1 VQFSVFFR
9 KWARNRG
16 VGIAKEVLEEVTRIS
31 SKRYPPASRPGQPPA
46 MRTGKFVRSGRV
58 IRTANGAIIRWYA
71 PYSGF
76 LQYGTKFMGPRPYF
90 DIALKNVL
98 KRRKR
103 GKK

>member
-1 VQFSVFFR
+1 MQFADFFK

-16 VGIAKEVLEEVTRIS
+16 VKIAEEVLKEVTRIS
-31 SKRYPPASRPGQPPA
+31 SRKYPPASRPGQAPA

-58 IRTANGAIIRWYA
+58 IRTANGAVVRWYA

-76 LQYGTKFMGPRPYF
+76 LQHGTRNMAARPYF

-98 KRRKR
+98 RRHRKR
-103 GKK
+103 